1 MNTNVKNWSLPIVA
15 YLLLLGCSKASEL
28 PVMQTADYII
38 EGNIYSAETL
48 EPVENIKVE
57 MYEVTQNASDVERDL
72 FFSSQQG
79 YYRLKHHSSNPY
91 YSSTYK
97 LVFKDTD
104 GEENVLY
111 RDTTINIVMNN
122 EEFLNGSGE
131 YLGECVRRID
141 VYLVQ

>member
-1 MNTNVKNWSLPIVA
+1 MNTSIKNLSLPIVA
-15 YLLLLGCSKASEL
+15 YLLLSGCSKASE
-28 PVMQTADYII
+28 PPIMQTADYIM

-48 EPVENIKVE
+48 EPVENIRVE
-57 MYEVTQNASDVERDL
+57 MYEVTKNANDMERDL

-91 YSSTYK
+91 YSNTYK

-104 GEENVLY
+104 GEQNALY
-111 RDTTINIVMNN
+111 KDTTINVVMNN

-131 YLGECVRRID
+131 YLGEFIRRID